1 MMDMATNRRIASTP
15 AEAGAQVGGVNRLG
29 DVLRYIDLSNWT
41 PAFAG
46 EVLYD

>member
-15 AEAGAQVGGVNRLG
+15 AEAGAQLGDARRLG
-29 DVLRYIDLSNWT
+29 DILRYIGLSNWT

-46 EVLYD
+46 GVFYE